1 MAAPT
6 YVASGTFVHG
16 SGALSPGLPAGWAQN
31 DIFILVVHLRGATSG
46 ATAPSG
52 WAHVTSSPAA
62 HNSAL
67 ESISVMWKRATAS
80 ESAPSVADP
89 GGDYA
94 SARIHAYRGAI
105 TSGNP
110 WDVAGATTNSTFST
124 TFNISGVT
132 TTVTDTRV
140 VINEA
145 CFDTATVS
153 GWTNANLSGLTERV
167 DSNGGGSTFTQQALA
182 DGTKATAGATG
193 TTTVTISISSFGIA
207 HVMALK
213 GTATATNANAETRT
227 VSTAVNQ
234 PRGGVGVKAE
244 VIG

>member
-31 DIFILVVHLRGATSG
+31 DIFLLVVHLRGATSG

-52 WAHVTSSPAA
+52 WAHVTSSPAG

-67 ESISVMWKRATAS
+67 ESISVMWKRAGSS
-80 ESAPSVADP
+80 ESGPSVSDP

-94 SARIHAYRGAI
+94 SARIHAYRGCPTA
-105 TSGNP
+105 GNP

-145 CFDTATVS
+145 CFDTATAS

-167 DSNGGGSTFTQQALA
+167 DSNGGGSTFTQQAVA
-182 DGTKATAGATG
+182 DGTKASAGATG
-193 TTTVTISISSFGIA
+193 TTSVTFSISTFGIA
-207 HVMALK
+207 HVVALK
-213 GTATATNANAETRT
+213 GSASNTDANGGNAAVT
-227 VSTAVNQ
+227 STSNQ
-234 PRGGVGVKAE
+234 PRGGVGAKAQ